1 MEKKLITKPYF
12 YVSDYIEKN
21 KNEYYDYLTKV
32 RTNNDM
38 ISWIKFF
45 LEATIETAKNARIKF
60 QKVVEFTAEMNKVA
74 LTLGVRPE
82 NAMKVIEVLYQEP
95 IINRKKLLA
104 LSGLKETTL
113 KTVINSMVK
122 TGLLTEITGYSRNQ
136 AFPFERYINLFRD

>member
-1 MEKKLITKPYF
+1 MK
-12 YVSDYIEKN
+12 KN

-136 AFPFERYINLFRD
+136 AFAFERYINLFRD

>member
-1 MEKKLITKPYF
+1 
-12 YVSDYIEKN
+12 
-21 KNEYYDYLTKV
+21 
-32 RTNNDM
+32 
-38 ISWIKFF
+38 
-45 LEATIETAKNARIKF
+45 
-60 QKVVEFTAEMNKVA
+60 MNKVA

-136 AFPFERYINLFRD
+136 AFAFERYINLFRD